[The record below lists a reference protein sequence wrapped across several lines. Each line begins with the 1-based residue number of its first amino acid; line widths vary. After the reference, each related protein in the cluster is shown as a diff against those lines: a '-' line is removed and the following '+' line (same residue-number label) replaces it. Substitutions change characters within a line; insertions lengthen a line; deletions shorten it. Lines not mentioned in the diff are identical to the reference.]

1 MRYKFRLLARSS
13 GLPFIV
19 IFPNHWPSLNFPIV
33 SIKNFLK
40 LKKCLS
46 WKSSDYFLGIIDIKI
61 LWCAT
66 ESTIFSVFRALT
78 VSLLHFFA
86 CIFIKTKMAVV
97 LWCSSLW
104 LQFIKNKDQ
113 YSRPFS
119 QARNAGNK
127 VATFHPGHNVALKNL
142 SYLWKT
148 VLFKLK
154 TALALKW
161 DEVSIP
167 CQRNLEKNRFLL
179 FSMRSFLRNKALL
192 ELSYS
197 LI

>member
-1 MRYKFRLLARSS
+1 MFIMKEQRLLSWHNWYKNTVVCHRKHYLFCFQSS
-13 GLPFIV
+13 
-19 IFPNHWPSLNFPIV
+19 
-33 SIKNFLK
+33 
-40 LKKCLS
+40 
-46 WKSSDYFLGIIDIKI
+46 
-61 LWCAT
+61 
-66 ESTIFSVFRALT
+66 

-86 CIFIKTKMAVV
+86 CIFIKTKMAVE

-192 ELSYS
+192 ELS
-197 LI
+197 